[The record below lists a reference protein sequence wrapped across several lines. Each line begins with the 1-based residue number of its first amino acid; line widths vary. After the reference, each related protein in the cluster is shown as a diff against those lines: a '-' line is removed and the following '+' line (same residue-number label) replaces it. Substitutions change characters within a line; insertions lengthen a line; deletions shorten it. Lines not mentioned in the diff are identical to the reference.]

1 MHSFHR
7 DCSMIMRF
15 GPIKVMI
22 NFERIEEYTL
32 DMIHFGRTPGIFKP
46 SEIQD
51 KVRNETL
58 ASVDQFTLS
67 IKWIL
72 DQSKRLTNWLI
83 LAAEEVSNFISSPE
97 IKSTIQLMIS
107 YLQSYQEN
115 VMAFNE

>member
-32 DMIHFGRTPGIFKP
+32 DMIHFGTTPGIFKP
-46 SEIQD
+46 AEIQE
-51 KVRNETL
+51 KVKTETL
-58 ASVDQFTLS
+58 ASVDQFSLS

-72 DQSKRLTNWLI
+72 DQSKKIMSWLM
-83 LAAEEVSNFISSPE
+83 LAADEVSSFISSPE
-97 IKSTIQLMIS
+97 INSI
-107 YLQSYQEN
+107 LQSM
-115 VMAFNE
+115 V

>member
-32 DMIHFGRTPGIFKP
+32 DMIHFGTTPGIFKP
-46 SEIQD
+46 AEIQD
-51 KVRNETL
+51 KVKSETL
-58 ASVDQFTLS
+58 VSVDQFSLS

-72 DQSKRLTNWLI
+72 DQSKKLISWLL
-83 LAAEEVSNFISSPE
+83 LAADEVSNFISSPE
-97 IKSTIQLMIS
+97 IKTI
-107 YLQSYQEN
+107 LQSM
-115 VMAFNE
+115 V